1 MKRPLT
7 LLFALLCTAFAS
19 YAQEDVIRLGI
30 IGLDTSHST
39 AFTQLLNTP
48 GEDPYVQRFEVVAA
62 YPYGSS
68 TIESSYRRIPAYIE
82 EVKKYGVRICS
93 SISEMLDLVDCVLLE
108 TNDGRLHMEQAVEV
122 FKAAKLCYVDKPA
135 GATLGETI
143 ALYRLAQE
151 YGIQIFSSSALRYS
165 PENVKLREGAYG
177 KVLGADCYSPHH
189 PEPTHPDF
197 GFYGIHGVET
207 LYTVM
212 GPGCK
217 SVSRVHS
224 DYGDIV
230 SGVWEDGRLGTF
242 RAVSKGPNI
251 YGGTAITETGTVA
264 AGGYMGYKVLL
275 DKILDYFLTG
285 QAPIDPKETIE
296 IFAFMKASNMSLERG
311 GAAVSIEE
319 AMELGR
325 KDAAQILKEY
335 LPVKLSVVDPG
346 HFHASLVFK
355 NMQKGIDPVVR
366 VYSPVNVTDLS
377 DFRIAISEY
386 NGRADNPCGWQLQ
399 EVVSRD
405 YLDSLPQA
413 SGLEAVILSGRND
426 RKAQYILA
434 AVEKGYNVLSDKPM
448 AIDEEGLHTL
458 EKAYALAQ
466 QKGLVIMDMMTE
478 RYDIVNILSRD
489 ILADKA
495 LFGEF
500 DSSDG
505 PAVKMRS
512 VHHFFKKVD
521 GKTLHRPVWYYDTSV
536 QGEGIADVTTHLV
549 DLLMWQCFPGQSLGC
564 GDVTLLAADH
574 YPTKVTYDQYVEST
588 CACPIDRKDLQVMSN
603 GSIDFSLA
611 GIPARIEVLW
621 NWEAKKGRGDSFE
634 ALYKG
639 TGCDLTVRQNPGDSR
654 KELYLRGNVDLCALQ
669 AVCSAYEG
677 LSVEQSGKD
686 EWHIVIPQSLRISH
700 EDHFNL
706 VAGRFFDYLR
716 GEKVPDWEA
725 VNTLSKYYLTTSAV
739 TLANGQ

>member
-7 LLFALLCTAFAS
+7 LLLALLCLATSSF
-19 YAQEDVIRLGI
+19 AQEEVIRLGI

-39 AFTQLLNTP
+39 AFTQLLNSP
-48 GEDPYVQRFEVVAA
+48 GDDPYVQRFEVVAA
-62 YPYGSS
+62 YPYGST
-68 TIESSYRRIPAYIE
+68 TIESSYKRIPAYIE
-82 EVKKYGVRICS
+82 EVKKYGVQICS
-93 SISEMLDLVDCVLLE
+93 SIAEMLDLVDCVLLE
-108 TNDGRLHMEQAVEV
+108 TNDGRLHIEQAVEV
-122 FKAAKLCYVDKPA
+122 FKAGKLCYVDKPA

-207 LYTVM
+207 LYTIM
-212 GPGCK
+212 GTGCR

-224 DYGDIV
+224 AYGDIV

-242 RAVSKGPNI
+242 RAVSEGPNI
-251 YGGTAITETGTVA
+251 YGGTAITEKGTVA

-275 DKILDYFLTG
+275 DRILDYFLTG

-319 AMELGR
+319 AMELGL

-366 VYSPVNVTDLS
+366 VYSPVNVTDLF
-377 DFRIAISEY
+377 DFKSAINDY
-386 NGRADNPCGWQLQ
+386 NGRSDNPCGWQLQ

-405 YLDSLPQA
+405 YLDSIPQA
-413 SGLEAVILSGRND
+413 TGLEAVILSGRNNL
-426 RKAQYILA
+426 KAEYILA

-448 AIDEEGLHTL
+448 AIDEEGLHIL
-458 EKAYALAQ
+458 QKAYALAE

-478 RYDIVNILSRD
+478 RYDIVNLLTRD
-489 ILADKA
+489 IIGNEAI
-495 LFGEF
+495 FGHP

-521 GKTLHRPVWYYDTSV
+521 GKTLHRPVWYYDTAV

-549 DLLMWQCFPGQSLGC
+549 DLIMWQCFPGQTLGC
-564 GDVTLLAADH
+564 GDVSLVAADH
-574 YPTKVTYDQYVEST
+574 YPTKVTVDG
-588 CACPIDRKDLQVMSN
+588 RDLQVMSN
-603 GSIDFSLA
+603 GSIDFRIKDLE
-611 GIPARIEVLW
+611 ARLEVEW
-621 NWEAKKGRGDSFE
+621 KWEAKKGRGDSFE

-639 TGCDLTVRQNPGDSR
+639 TGCDLIIRQNPGDSR

-669 AVCSAYEG
+669 AVCSAYG
-677 LSVEQSGKD
+677 GVEVEKSGKD
-686 EWHIVIPQSLRISH
+686 EWHLLIPQSLRISH

-706 VAGRFFDYLR
+706 VAGQFFDYLR
-716 GEKVPDWEA
+716 GARFPVWEA
-725 VNTLSKYYLTTSAV
+725 GNTLSKYCLTTSAV
-739 TLANGQ
+739 KLANRQ

>member
-19 YAQEDVIRLGI
+19 YAQEEVIRLGI

-62 YPYGSS
+62 YPYGST

-108 TNDGRLHMEQAVEV
+108 TNDGRLHVEQAVEV
-122 FKAAKLCYVDKPA
+122 FKAGKLCYVDKPA

-275 DKILDYFLTG
+275 DKILD
-285 QAPIDPKETIE
+285 
-296 IFAFMKASNMSLERG
+296 
-311 GAAVSIEE
+311 
-319 AMELGR
+319 
-325 KDAAQILKEY
+325 
-335 LPVKLSVVDPG
+335 
-346 HFHASLVFK
+346 
-355 NMQKGIDPVVR
+355 
-366 VYSPVNVTDLS
+366 
-377 DFRIAISEY
+377 
-386 NGRADNPCGWQLQ
+386 
-399 EVVSRD
+399 
-405 YLDSLPQA
+405 
-413 SGLEAVILSGRND
+413 
-426 RKAQYILA
+426 
-434 AVEKGYNVLSDKPM
+434 
-448 AIDEEGLHTL
+448 
-458 EKAYALAQ
+458 
-466 QKGLVIMDMMTE
+466 
-478 RYDIVNILSRD
+478 
-489 ILADKA
+489 
-495 LFGEF
+495 
-500 DSSDG
+500 
-505 PAVKMRS
+505 
-512 VHHFFKKVD
+512 
-521 GKTLHRPVWYYDTSV
+521 
-536 QGEGIADVTTHLV
+536 
-549 DLLMWQCFPGQSLGC
+549 
-564 GDVTLLAADH
+564 
-574 YPTKVTYDQYVEST
+574 
-588 CACPIDRKDLQVMSN
+588 
-603 GSIDFSLA
+603 
-611 GIPARIEVLW
+611 
-621 NWEAKKGRGDSFE
+621 
-634 ALYKG
+634 
-639 TGCDLTVRQNPGDSR
+639 
-654 KELYLRGNVDLCALQ
+654 
-669 AVCSAYEG
+669 
-677 LSVEQSGKD
+677 
-686 EWHIVIPQSLRISH
+686 
-700 EDHFNL
+700 
-706 VAGRFFDYLR
+706 
-716 GEKVPDWEA
+716 
-725 VNTLSKYYLTTSAV
+725 
-739 TLANGQ
+739 